1 MLVGLLTSATPG
13 FLSQR
18 SQLVGGEGLYTKV
31 YYTQHCLV
39 SGGLNTKVYN
49 THCLVSGAIHT
60 KVYYTLN
67 TV

>member
-18 SQLVGGEGLYTKV
+18 SQLVGG
-31 YYTQHCLV
+31 
-39 SGGLNTKVYN
+39 GGLNTKVYYTN
-49 THCLVSGAIHT
+49 SLVSGGLYT

>member
-1 MLVGLLTSATPG
+1 MGLLTSATPG

-18 SQLVGGEGLYTKV
+18 SQLVGGGGLNTKV

-39 SGGLNTKVYN
+39 GGGLY
-49 THCLVSGAIHT
+49 T